1 MTPLFK
7 KFLGINWI
15 LMLTMAGLL
24 SFGVYAIYNASY
36 FRVDSPLNLDTKWK
50 DQITWIGLGVP
61 FLLGAAL
68 IDYKWLRWACIP
80 MYLAGISGLV
90 YLELFGVEVK
100 GNKAW
105 VEIAGQRMQPS
116 QFAIMAGIVMLAVI
130 FGELPRIWGVFRR
143 PWLRI
148 IVGGIAAGI
157 PAGMVIKE
165 DFGSGLVWGPVFI
178 AMLLVGSIPFRY
190 IITLVLSVLCVV
202 PIMYFFVLKPYQ
214 QARIDT
220 TWYLLTNQM
229 DKVDTRGDGWVP
241 NYVQTAVASAGFE
254 GKGPLSAKVSDQRT
268 IHRMFF
274 PEGEAH
280 SDFIFGVICEE
291 FGFRG
296 AVLVLSA
303 IALLLLQG
311 VFVAFCARDQVGRL
325 LVAGV
330 VAMFFAHTFQ
340 NAGMNLCML
349 PVIGLPMPFI
359 SYGGTFMIVTLFLM
373 GMIQSVWVHR
383 NISPVKKKATSG
395 GGREVE
401 FSDDDED

>member
-15 LMLTMAGLL
+15 LMLTLAGLL
-24 SFGVYAIYNASY
+24 SFGIYSIYNASY
-36 FRVDSPLNLDTKWK
+36 FRVDSPMNLDTKWK
-50 DQITWIGLGVP
+50 DQINWIGLGVP
-61 FLLGAAL
+61 FLFGAAL
-68 IDYKWLRWACIP
+68 LDYKWLRWACVPI
-80 MYLAGISGLV
+80 YLTGIAGLV

-116 QFAIMAGIVMLAVI
+116 QFDIMAGIVMLAVI

-157 PAGMVIKE
+157 PACMVIKE

-214 QARIDT
+214 QARIYT

-229 DKVDTRGDGWVP
+229 EKVDMRGDGWVP

-325 LVAGV
+325 LVVGV

-373 GMIQSVWVHR
+373 GMMQSVWVHR
-383 NISPVKKKATSG
+383 HISPVNKKATSG
-395 GGREVE
+395 NDREDE
-401 FSDDDED
+401 FNKDDED